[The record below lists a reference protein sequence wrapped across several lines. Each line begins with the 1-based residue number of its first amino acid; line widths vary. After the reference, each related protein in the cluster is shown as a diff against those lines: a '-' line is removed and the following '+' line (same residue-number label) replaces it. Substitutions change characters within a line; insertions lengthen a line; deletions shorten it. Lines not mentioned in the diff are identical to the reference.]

1 MGRLDGRVAII
12 TGAAR
17 GQGEAE
23 ARRFVEEG
31 ANVVVA
37 DVLDEAGR
45 AVAESIGDAAR
56 FEHLDVTD
64 EDGWRAVVAAAEETF
79 GPVTT
84 LVNNAGILAFAPVNR
99 QDTAEFRRVLDVNV
113 VGQFLG
119 IKTVARSMAKAGG
132 GAIVN
137 ISSNAGME
145 GLPMLAAYSSSKW
158 AIRGLT
164 RSAAIDLGRLNI
176 RVNSV
181 HPGGV
186 DTPMTRG
193 EATTIDNEM
202 GKFYDRLPIKRIGT
216 VEDIAAMVAF
226 LVSDEASYITGAE
239 FVVDG
244 GHLAG
249 DSGLLDTK

>member
-1 MGRLDGRVAII
+1 
-12 TGAAR
+12 
-17 GQGEAE
+17 
-23 ARRFVEEG
+23 
-31 ANVVVA
+31 
-37 DVLDEAGR
+37 
-45 AVAESIGDAAR
+45 
-56 FEHLDVTD
+56 
-64 EDGWRAVVAAAEETF
+64 
-79 GPVTT
+79 
-84 LVNNAGILAFAPVNR
+84 
-99 QDTAEFRRVLDVNV
+99 
-113 VGQFLG
+113 
-119 IKTVARSMAKAGG
+119 MAKAGG

-193 EATTIDNEM
+193 EATTIDTEM

-216 VEDIAAMVAF
+216 VDDIAAMVAF

>member
-1 MGRLDGRVAII
+1 MGRLDGRVAIV

-31 ANVVVA
+31 AKVIVA
-37 DVLDEAGR
+37 DVLDDAGR
-45 AVAESIGDAAR
+45 EVADSIGDAAR

-64 EDGWRAVVAAAEETF
+64 EDGWRGVVAAAEDAF
-79 GPVTT
+79 GSVTT

-193 EATTIDNEM
+193 EATAIDTEM

-216 VEDIAAMVAF
+216 VDDIAAMVAF

>member
-31 ANVVVA
+31 AKVIVA
-37 DVLDEAGR
+37 DVLDDAGR

-64 EDGWRAVVAAAEETF
+64 EDGWRAVVAAAEEAF

-193 EATTIDNEM
+193 EATTVDNEM

-216 VEDIAAMVAF
+216 VDDIAAMVAF